1 MAEETVNQATETA
14 EQPERTFT
22 QTEVDAIISDRLK
35 REREKY
41 ADYSDLKTKAG
52 QFDELTKAHGEAQKQ
67 AEDLKAKLAAL
78 QKIVDTRDVRDKVS
92 AETGVPVAL
101 LTAETE
107 EDCKKQA
114 EGILAF
120 RGTAPKYPTVADG
133 GEVGKTGGGTTRQQF
148 AAWFE
153 NNIKK

>member
-1 MAEETVNQATETA
+1 MAEETVIQETQTA

-22 QTEVDAIISDRLK
+22 QAEVDAIISDRLK

-92 AETGVPVAL
+92 AATGVPVAL

-120 RGTAPKYPTVADG
+120 RGTAPK
-133 GEVGKTGGGTTRQQF
+133 
-148 AAWFE
+148 
-153 NNIKK
+153 